1 MDYTLACGGGGG
13 KPTRWVEK
21 SVSEGKEVITV
32 FFSRWINYKVVCC
45 SHEDSYYHHKK
56 KTLPLCCALI
66 FSKNWMPWDIY
77 GNTKAWK
84 RKKKKKDSPASWCTW
99 LFSWKVW
106 RWNEQTAKTRT
117 HSVLVS
123 SPNKTVEP
131 DPWGLTYKNG
141 RSEEGL
147 KSFCDQDQGRL
158 RGRVKKRGARNP
170 GSTQRAGFLACLCFS
185 SDCTSWL
192 ITPFRVFRASDA
204 KMRTSAVQAGHK
216 LCPSVKAATPP
227 SQRKTLTRLV
237 G

>member
-84 RKKKKKDSPASWCTW
+84 RKKKKK
-99 LFSWKVW
+99 
-106 RWNEQTAKTRT
+106 
-117 HSVLVS
+117 
-123 SPNKTVEP
+123 KTVQPLGVPGSSAERFGGEMSRRQRL
-131 DPWGLTYKNG
+131 GLTLCWFPPPIRQWNLIPGGWLTKM
-141 RSEEGL
+141 EG
-147 KSFCDQDQGRL
+147 Q
-158 RGRVKKRGARNP
+158 KRA
-170 GSTQRAGFLACLCFS
+170 
-185 SDCTSWL
+185 
-192 ITPFRVFRASDA
+192 
-204 KMRTSAVQAGHK
+204 
-216 LCPSVKAATPP
+216 
-227 SQRKTLTRLV
+227 
-237 G
+237 